1 MGVPEMVII
10 GRVLG
15 AHGVRGEIRI
25 LPLTDFPERFL
36 GMDRIDIFRP
46 VGKLIASLNVESIR
60 PHEGK
65 GLFLVQ
71 TGEVRERE
79 AAQALEGG
87 LVMVPGSERAPLP
100 DDTFWIE
107 DILGLKVILKK
118 TGEELGTVVDI
129 LRTGSHDVYSVRTL
143 QGEIKMLPAVREVVL
158 KMAPDEGVVEVDLP
172 EGLWD

>member
-1 MGVPEMVII
+1 MVII

-46 VGKLIASLNVESIR
+46 GGDLITSLEVENVR

-71 TGEVRERE
+71 ALEVRDRE

-87 LVMVPGSERAPLP
+87 LVMVPGSER
-100 DDTFWIE
+100 
-107 DILGLKVILKK
+107 V
-118 TGEELGTVVDI
+118 
-129 LRTGSHDVYSVRTL
+129 S
-143 QGEIKMLPAVREVVL
+143 
-158 KMAPDEGVVEVDLP
+158 LP
-172 EGLWD
+172 EDYLLDRGYPGFEGGPERDRRRTRDCSGYPEDRKPRTFILSGPRKETSGCFLPSKKLS